1 MRVTRAIREFVEE
14 EIRKKYD
21 AAAAEIGKDYE
32 AEKQKV
38 MDVVTK
44 IMHKAEGEA
53 LEYLK
58 LVGFEPSHYYRSD
71 HLFNI
76 SGSVT
81 KKGVED
87 KLFKERQ
94 ELRNK
99 CEKKIKQ
106 VLFDLEMGE
115 TEKAELKEVLDA
127 ITVE

>member
-44 IMHKAEGEA
+44 IMYKAEGEA

-58 LVGFEPSHYYRSD
+58 LVGFEPSYYYRSD
-71 HLFNI
+71 HFFNI
-76 SGSVT
+76 SGSMT

-87 KLFKERQ
+87 RLFKERQ

-127 ITVE
+127 ITIE

>member
-32 AEKQKV
+32 EEKQRV

-44 IMHKAEGEA
+44 IMYKAEGEA

-58 LVGFEPSHYYRSD
+58 LVGFEPSYYYRSD
-71 HLFNI
+71 HFFNF
-76 SGSVT
+76 SGSMT

-127 ITVE
+127 IIVE

>member
-1 MRVTRAIREFVEE
+1 MRVTRAIREYVEE

-21 AAAAEIGKDYE
+21 AAAGEIGKEYE

-38 MDVVTK
+38 IDMVTK
-44 IMHKAEGEA
+44 IMYKAESEA

-58 LVGFEPSHYYRSD
+58 LVGFEPSYCYRSD
-71 HLFNI
+71 HFFSMYGN
-76 SGSVT
+76 VA
-81 KKGVED
+81 KKDVED
-87 KLFKERQ
+87 KLYKERQ
-94 ELRNK
+94 ELRGK